1 MRRYRVG
8 VLAVQG
14 AFIEHEQAFERAGFD
29 VIEIRQIRDLETH
42 LDAIVFPGGES
53 TVQRLLLSE
62 LGLVEPLWRMID
74 SGIPVFATCAGLIL
88 LANEVDG
95 ERNALERLDISVKR
109 NAYGRQLG
117 SFSVT
122 GPFGGRENV
131 RMTFI
136 RAPGIECVGSGV
148 EILSRYEGNA
158 TGVRQGNIVGLA
170 WHPELNAG
178 ETLLADMFLS
188 ECGRVC

>member
-1 MRRYRVG
+1 M
-8 VLAVQG
+8 
-14 AFIEHEQAFERAGFD
+14 
-29 VIEIRQIRDLETH
+29 
-42 LDAIVFPGGES
+42 
-53 TVQRLLLSE
+53 
-62 LGLVEPLWRMID
+62 
-74 SGIPVFATCAGLIL
+74 
-88 LANEVDG
+88 
-95 ERNALERLDISVKR
+95 
-109 NAYGRQLG
+109 
-117 SFSVT
+117 T

>member
-1 MRRYRVG
+1 METKRVG

-14 AFIEHEQAFERAGFD
+14 AFIEHEQAFARAGFET
-29 VIEIRQIRDLETH
+29 VEIRQRADLEQH
-42 LDAIVFPGGES
+42 FDALVFPGGES
-53 TVQRLLLSE
+53 TVQRLLLKE
-62 LGLVEPLWRMID
+62 LGLVEPLWAIID

-95 ERNALERLDISVKR
+95 ERNPLGRLDISVKR

-136 RAPGIECVGSGV
+136 RAPGIVRVGEGV
-148 EILSRYEGNA
+148 EVMSRYKDTV

-178 ETLLADMFLS
+178 ETVLPDL
-188 ECGRVC
+188 VK